1 MTQLSNVKEMHQ
13 SWQNW
18 RRCCM
23 YDSFI
28 DTTLEDLF

>member
-1 MTQLSNVKEMHQ
+1 MTQLSNVKKCTNHGKTGVD
-13 SWQNW
+13 S
-18 RRCCM
+18 CM